1 MMKNDDFNLLRGF
14 ADGQTD
20 GLTDEQTDICDCRV
34 ASVTENE
41 KIIRKVIFFNN
52 LICICI
58 NIDFYANVAG
68 GDKR

>member
-41 KIIRKVIFFNN
+41 NIIQKVIFSTILFG
-52 LICICI
+52 
-58 NIDFYANVAG
+58 YA
-68 GDKR
+68 

>member
-34 ASVTENE
+34 AFATDNSSGVTFATKNSQKMC
-41 KIIRKVIFFNN
+41 KIV
-52 LICICI
+52 
-58 NIDFYANVAG
+58 
-68 GDKR
+68 

>member
-34 ASVTENE
+34 ASVTEIVLAHYE
-41 KIIRKVIFFNN
+41 PYFIIYLQVKNHLIALQALQNN
-52 LICICI
+52 T
-58 NIDFYANVAG
+58 D
-68 GDKR
+68 